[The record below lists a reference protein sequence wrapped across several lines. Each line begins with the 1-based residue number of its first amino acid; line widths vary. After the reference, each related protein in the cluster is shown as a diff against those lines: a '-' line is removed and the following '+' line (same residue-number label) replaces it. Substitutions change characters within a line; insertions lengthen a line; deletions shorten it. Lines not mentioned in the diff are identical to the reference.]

1 MLALVDFTSLFA
13 VLIAFTVAPGTL
25 APLGSIT
32 RPLSVARKSCALSAI
47 PESRTARNFM
57 VLICDSKYFYEH
69 ITIQQN
75 CQAKEFP
82 KRMRQAPLIRVP

>member
-47 PESRTARNFM
+47 ADSRTARNFM
-57 VLICDSKYFYEH
+57 VRISDSKYFYEH
-69 ITIQQN
+69 IMIPQICRT
-75 CQAKEFP
+75 KEFR
-82 KRMRQAPLIRVP
+82 K